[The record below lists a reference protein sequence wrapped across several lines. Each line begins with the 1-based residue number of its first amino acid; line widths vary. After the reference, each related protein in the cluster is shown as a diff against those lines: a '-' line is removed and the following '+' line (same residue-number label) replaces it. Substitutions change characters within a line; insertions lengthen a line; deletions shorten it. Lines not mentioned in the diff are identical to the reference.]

1 VDITH
6 RTQGSVNPLILLTAR
21 KHGSPAPPA
30 EAGDGL
36 FGAGRRF
43 LDDHLLLTDGLI
55 VAGLFVV
62 ATAWLADSQFA
73 GPTAALVQVA
83 LILPLGWRRS
93 RSTFVFM
100 VIAFVALLQWI
111 FGHLLIGD
119 VALLAGLYSVAVHES
134 RVRTLGAT
142 AILEIGAILAATRWH
157 PAGTVPRS
165 LAFLTATV
173 VAALCAGLT
182 VRSGSQYL
190 GWLAERASRLE
201 LERDQQASLA
211 AAEERTR
218 IAREMHD
225 IVAHSL
231 SVVVTLADAASMVNR
246 SDPERAAEAMRQASA
261 VGRQA
266 LGDMRAMIGVL
277 RTESA
282 ETADLVPQPGLAEL
296 GALVDRV
303 RATGLDVV
311 LDQAGSS
318 FPLGPSAELSIYRIV
333 QESLTNTI
341 KHASAQRA
349 RVTLC
354 YEQPLVT
361 VQVADDGTG
370 KPLADTDAHGKPE
383 PSGQAGPFGNDS
395 AGGGHG
401 IDGMRERA
409 ALHGGSLVAGPTIDG
424 GWAVTSTLHSDAQ
437 GAMP

>member
-1 VDITH
+1 MDIAH
-6 RTQGSVNPLILLTAR
+6 RNAWLVNSLTPLTAKKR
-21 KHGSPAPPA
+21 GWSDPPA
-30 EAGDGL
+30 EAGHGL

-43 LDDHLLLTDGLI
+43 LHEHLLLTDGVI
-55 VAGLFVV
+55 VAGLFAVS
-62 ATAWLADSQFA
+62 TAWLARSSFA
-73 GPTAALVQVA
+73 GPKAGLVQVA
-83 LILPLGWRRS
+83 LTMPLVWRRS
-93 RSTFVFM
+93 QSTAVFL

-111 FGHLLIGD
+111 FGHLLLGD
-119 VALLAGLYSVAVHES
+119 VSLLVALYSVAVHES
-134 RVRTLGAT
+134 RVRALGAT
-142 AILEIGAILAATRWH
+142 AVLEVGAILAATRWQ

-182 VRSGSQYL
+182 VRSGSEYL
-190 GWLAERASRLE
+190 RWLAERATRLE
-201 LERDQQASLA
+201 VERDQQASIA

-231 SVVVTLADAASMVNR
+231 SVVVTLTDAASVINR
-246 SDPERAAEAMRQASA
+246 SDPDGATEAMRQASA

-277 RTESA
+277 RTDA
-282 ETADLVPQPGLAEL
+282 VETADLVPQPGLAQLE
-296 GALVDRV
+296 ALVDRV
-303 RATGLDVV
+303 RATGLDVAIELV
-311 LDQAGSS
+311 GTP
-318 FPLGPSAELSIYRIV
+318 FPLGPATELSIYRIV

-349 RVTLC
+349 RVTLR

-361 VQVADDGTG
+361 AQVADDGILDG
-370 KPLADTDAHGKPE
+370 SAGL
-383 PSGQAGPFGNDS
+383 SGIDS

-409 ALHGGSLVAGPTIDG
+409 ALHGGSLGAGPAVGG
-424 GWAVTSTLHSDAQ
+424 GWTVTATLHSDA
-437 GAMP
+437 PKVVP